1 MALSNWQKAQEL
13 KLFNLNECGQI
24 IMRHWPLPRVVL
36 ARAYLDKHIVPCAE
50 LRKGISLCVRDRSTK
65 VWAKHAYHSQLCFN
79 TFVSRQAI
87 LVSVAFSHIEVDLG
101 NKEIGK
107 VKLKPWWLANS
118 TKVMHFCKALQFI
131 LTELLTK
138 YT

>member
-36 ARAYLDKHIVPCAE
+36 ARAYLDKYIEERNFIMCD
-50 LRKGISLCVRDRSTK
+50 RDRSTK
-65 VWAKHAYHSQLCFN
+65 VLAKHACHSQLCFN